1 MLDPMLWVTVLGCVA
16 VAAALSL
23 AVAAIFRLLLLSR
36 IAAWRRKGSGTNVT
50 KRGPATTK

>member
-1 MLDPMLWVTVLGCVA
+1 MLWVTVLGCVA